1 MKPTSVI
8 IAILALCGSCG
19 PGAPEQSPAAKRVIR
34 AVNHHEVQK
43 GDRLYAL
50 VGATLIDGSG
60 GAPLLNSCV
69 IIRND
74 VIESVGSRDGLSIPS
89 DAEIIDLEGLTLLP
103 GLIDAHY
110 HDEDSDTLT
119 TLYLRNGVTSV
130 RDPGEWIEAYD
141 NLRSSGK
148 VLPRLFLTGPHLDR
162 YPPAYPRDAR
172 IVSDAEE
179 AGLAVDDLAAQ
190 GATAIK
196 AYYGLSIGMIREIC
210 RRAKEHGIPVTA
222 HLEVTDAVDAINAG
236 LDGIEHVSTFG
247 PVLAPSRDVEVYK
260 QKVLGD
266 KNARRWGRYEMWSSF
281 DFDTNTVIDSLL
293 TFLVEKKT
301 FVSPTLAIFEQRS
314 DRSDSIGVRGFENMI
329 RFVGLANARGVKIV
343 VGSHSYVPY
352 ADLGFAFQREMEMLK
367 EAGLSNMQVIV
378 AATSENARFFRVDSY
393 LGTVEPGKLADL
405 VVVEGDPLADI
416 TAMRNVRKVM
426 LNGVWVRQ

>member
-130 RDPGEWIEAYD
+130 RDPGEWIEAY
-141 NLRSSGK
+141 
-148 VLPRLFLTGPHLDR
+148 
-162 YPPAYPRDAR
+162 
-172 IVSDAEE
+172 
-179 AGLAVDDLAAQ
+179 
-190 GATAIK
+190 
-196 AYYGLSIGMIREIC
+196 
-210 RRAKEHGIPVTA
+210 
-222 HLEVTDAVDAINAG
+222 
-236 LDGIEHVSTFG
+236 
-247 PVLAPSRDVEVYK
+247 
-260 QKVLGD
+260 
-266 KNARRWGRYEMWSSF
+266 
-281 DFDTNTVIDSLL
+281 
-293 TFLVEKKT
+293 
-301 FVSPTLAIFEQRS
+301 
-314 DRSDSIGVRGFENMI
+314 
-329 RFVGLANARGVKIV
+329 
-343 VGSHSYVPY
+343 
-352 ADLGFAFQREMEMLK
+352 
-367 EAGLSNMQVIV
+367 
-378 AATSENARFFRVDSY
+378 
-393 LGTVEPGKLADL
+393 
-405 VVVEGDPLADI
+405 
-416 TAMRNVRKVM
+416 
-426 LNGVWVRQ
+426 